1 MEFSMGSEVQPQV
14 PEHHD
19 VNIKSLAND
28 IKKQSDP
35 ERAISHNIENSKLN
49 MLEAIKNFGGVE
61 LPGLKIDDDFLN
73 QHDEDGFEGLNA
85 ANNQKIN
92 DTESN

>member
-1 MEFSMGSEVQPQV
+1 MEFSANEAEPPQ
-14 PEHHD
+14 END

-35 ERAISHNIENSKLN
+35 ERAISHSIENSKIN
-49 MLEAIKNFGGVE
+49 MLEAIKKFGGVE

-73 QHDEDGFEGLNA
+73 QHDQDGFEALN
-85 ANNQKIN
+85 
-92 DTESN
+92 